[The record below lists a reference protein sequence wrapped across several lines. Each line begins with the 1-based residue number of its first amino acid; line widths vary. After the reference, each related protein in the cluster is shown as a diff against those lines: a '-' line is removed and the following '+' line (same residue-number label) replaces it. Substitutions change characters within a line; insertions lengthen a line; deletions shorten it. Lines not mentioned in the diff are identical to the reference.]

1 MAESNFIKILNVKE
15 LKEAIMDIENYEYN
29 NDQISIILYY
39 IYVYHNDNA
48 EEFLQN
54 SLLIDGHPYSANTDG
69 NLAMV
74 AKRFLR
80 NPDSF
85 QFTEKF
91 LSIISDIEV

>member
-1 MAESNFIKILNVKE
+1 MAESNFVKILNVDE
-15 LKEAIMDIENYEYN
+15 LKEAIKNIENYEYN

-39 IYVYHNDNA
+39 IYVYHNNNT

-54 SLLIDGHPYSANTDG
+54 SLLIDGHSYNANTDG
-69 NLAMV
+69 NMAMV

-91 LSIISDIEV
+91 LNIISNIEV

>member
-1 MAESNFIKILNVKE
+1 MAESNFVKILNVNE
-15 LKEAIMDIENYEYN
+15 LKEAIKNIENYEYN

-39 IYVYHNDNA
+39 IYVYHNNNA

-54 SLLIDGHPYSANTDG
+54 SLLIDGHSYNANIDG
-69 NLAMV
+69 NMAMV

-91 LSIISDIEV
+91 LNIISNIEV

>member
-1 MAESNFIKILNVKE
+1 MAESNFVKILNVNE
-15 LKEAIMDIENYEYN
+15 LKEAIKNIENYEYN

-39 IYVYHNDNA
+39 IYVYHNNNA

-54 SLLIDGHPYSANTDG
+54 SLLIDGHSYNVNIDG
-69 NLAMV
+69 NMAMV

-91 LSIISDIEV
+91 LNIISNIEV